1 MSMFKNKQNFHFIFI
16 IYLYVD
22 SLDGLVARTRV
33 RQRAMIADHTQWGYW
48 MDGICDLTGTIF
60 FMIAVL
66 NICQRSLPRRT
77 VTFQIPPIFYY
88 ILAPIKNYTSKITPS
103 TSDLDTEAFLPTVRN
118 FYMPIIVRIMSRSHF
133 LVKPIAQFPHFFL
146 QPLKSIFVFTK
157 EYL

>member
-1 MSMFKNKQNFHFIFI
+1 
-16 IYLYVD
+16 
-22 SLDGLVARTRV
+22 
-33 RQRAMIADHTQWGYW
+33 MIADHTQWGYW

-118 FYMPIIVRIMSRSHF
+118 FYMPIIVRIMSKSHF
-133 LVKPIAQFPHFFL
+133 LSCQFLSF
-146 QPLKSIFVFTK
+146 SIFSYNHLKAYSFSPKNTYRVLFSFLVIT
-157 EYL
+157 EIP

>member
-1 MSMFKNKQNFHFIFI
+1 MGPNEIGFLVCFSKYERVQEYKAFSFYLHLIFF
-16 IYLYVD
+16 VD

-33 RQRAMIADHTQWGYW
+33 RQWAMIADHTQWGYW

-118 FYMPIIVRIMSRSHF
+118 FYMPIIQGV
-133 LVKPIAQFPHFFL
+133 
-146 QPLKSIFVFTK
+146 TK
-157 EYL
+157 KMDPPP

>member
-1 MSMFKNKQNFHFIFI
+1 MGSNEIGVLVYVCQYEHGQEYEAFSFFLYQIFF
-16 IYLYVD
+16 VD

-88 ILAPIKNYTSKITPS
+88 ILAPIKNFTSKITPS
-103 TSDLDTEAFLPTVRN
+103 TSDLDTEAFLPTVR
-118 FYMPIIVRIMSRSHF
+118 
-133 LVKPIAQFPHFFL
+133 
-146 QPLKSIFVFTK
+146 IF
-157 EYL
+157 ECLA